1 MKKNVIIFFLS
12 LIFIGCTDKCLEDK
26 NPVPATF
33 FVELLDEITDDN
45 VFESGQF
52 AETDITITDVLGNEV
67 PYKYLGGIFTLHIFP
82 KTTLDANNVY
92 MKIKLVNQTTSVTKE
107 VELTY
112 SVVSKKEECYTSFE
126 FTNIIFPNNTSN
138 FEKGVHVVKI

>member
-1 MKKNVIIFFLS
+1 MRSYALVEQPSSCRDACRQKRIALVCWTRSGDESTTTTTKKTNF
-12 LIFIGCTDKCLEDK
+12 GYGD
-26 NPVPATF
+26 
-33 FVELLDEITDDN
+33 
-45 VFESGQF
+45 
-52 AETDITITDVLGNEV
+52 
-67 PYKYLGGIFTLHIFP
+67 
-82 KTTLDANNVY
+82 
-92 MKIKLVNQTTSVTKE
+92 KLVNQTTLVTKE